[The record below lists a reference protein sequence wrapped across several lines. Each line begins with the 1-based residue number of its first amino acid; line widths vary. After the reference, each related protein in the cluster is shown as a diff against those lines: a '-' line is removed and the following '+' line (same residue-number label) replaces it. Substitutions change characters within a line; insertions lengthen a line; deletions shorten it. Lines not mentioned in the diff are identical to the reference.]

1 MLLPILYLKI
11 RKNWWLFVSIGLLC
25 GLLGY
30 IYASKQK
37 PTYESRLTFALN
49 DGGESDLSSTF
60 GIASQFG
67 FNIGGSGGA
76 FASDNILEIILS
88 RKVIEKT
95 LLTVDT
101 FNGKSFTFIEYYLYE
116 LHNINKKDAEKKA
129 HFFSSNNRKENLND
143 FQDSILFSIYTTF
156 SKQNVVARRPDK
168 KLNIY
173 EVKVMSNDAR
183 FSKKFTDRLIAE
195 TNAFY
200 IEVCSKKAKQTLDVL
215 EKRLENMKTEFSNS
229 LSKKA
234 TVQDANTN
242 TALSVADVPIQK
254 KQMDIQLYGGAF
266 GELFKNLEIAR
277 FQYLKEVPLMQIID
291 DADYPMKKIT
301 VSKIKTALVFLFVSQ
316 ILLIVGFVLLLFI
329 KKID

>member
-1 MLLPILYLKI
+1 MLLPTLYFKI
-11 RKNWWLFVSIGLLC
+11 RKNWWLFVSIGLLS

-30 IYASKQK
+30 LYASKQK

-49 DGGESDLSSTF
+49 DGGESDMSSAI

-88 RKVIEKT
+88 RKVLEKT
-95 LLTVDT
+95 LLSVDT

-116 LHNINKKDAEKKA
+116 LHNINKKDSLKKV
-129 HFFSSNNRKENLND
+129 HFLPNYKKESLSYL
-143 FQDSILFSIYTTF
+143 QDSMLFSIYSTF
-156 SKQNVVARRPDK
+156 NKKNVVARRPDK
-168 KLNIY
+168 KLNIF
-173 EVKVMSNDAR
+173 EVKVISTDEH

-200 IEVCSKKAKQTLDVL
+200 IEVCSKKAKQTLEVL
-215 EKRLENMKTEFSNS
+215 EQRVENMKSELSSS
-229 LSKKA
+229 LSNKA
-234 TVQDANTN
+234 VFQDANIN
-242 TALSVADVPIQK
+242 TSLSGAQVPIQK
-254 KQMDIQLYGGAF
+254 KQMDIQVYGSAF

-301 VSKIKTALVFLFVSQ
+301 VGKIKTALVFLFASQ
-316 ILLIVGFVLLLFI
+316 ILLILGFVLLLFI